1 MQIILFSK
9 HLILIFSLMPPR
21 LKIQADQLLVGEK
34 ERRKEQLGEELERM
48 AVEGEEERR
57 KGRGEGTEGEGGGE
71 GGKCRNLTEE
81 DEATNEEPPGKPAFH
96 PV

>member
-1 MQIILFSK
+1 
-9 HLILIFSLMPPR
+9 MPPR

-34 ERRKEQLGEELERM
+34 ERRKEQLEEDLERM

-57 KGRGEGTEGEGGGE
+57 KGRGGGTEGE